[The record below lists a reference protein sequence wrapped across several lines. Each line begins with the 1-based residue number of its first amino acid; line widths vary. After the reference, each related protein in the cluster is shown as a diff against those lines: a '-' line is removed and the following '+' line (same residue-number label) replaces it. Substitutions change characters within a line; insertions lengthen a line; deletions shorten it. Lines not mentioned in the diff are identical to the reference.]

1 MLRTAV
7 LALSLLAAPETPAT
21 ADPAA
26 TPPVVV
32 IHVYPDDGGAAATA
46 AKTLD
51 VLSKRAAAEGWKVT
65 SEPRVAELLD
75 RSPEDLVRAADALAA
90 ARAAY
95 ADALEQNSRLR
106 LDQAQEALLR
116 AKGAFV
122 EASAAPMLAE
132 LRNVHLYLGIV
143 SQNLGQ
149 PEAAAASFRTVVFLA
164 PQLTLKTD
172 VFPPSVVESFA
183 EARRGVPTGAKG
195 GLKIEADARG
205 AVVILDGVAK
215 GSAPRVLNDLPEG
228 THYLEIRAP
237 GMSPHLQP
245 IEVVAGIETPVV
257 VSLKPAAVTLR
268 QLWFDERGELGAA
281 AIARILQARR
291 LILSSARTTVAGV
304 SPFAVRGAAFDA
316 SPARKAQSA
325 EAATTRDAPTTDER
339 LSKLADT
346 LFKVPRATQGST
358 VASVAARRARILER
372 DSALVTFETGGAYQ
386 SMMFDGH
393 GRYVSATNYTQDN
406 AGSPDH
412 GFDYYYETRTRLNL
426 QYGLR
431 EKVTVVMTVPFF
443 TKELHYAYDD
453 DFDGTIDSDEEDVKR
468 DDVGIGDIVAGADV
482 RIPRFERGAL
492 SLVYVSGRVKLPTGA
507 STTEGF
513 LRQHRQ
519 LIMGSGQFDLYAGIG
534 AVLPSGTWRL
544 GGEVGYLARLPDRVW
559 YHNIG
564 RARRHLNPGDEEQ
577 MRLNV
582 AKHMGRWLAPELFLD
597 FTHRHATQDF
607 VDPITHQFG
616 EAREMFLVNMGLA
629 FRAEFS
635 EKTTAGLV
643 LQHPVWGKTTTT
655 FFPLDVTG
663 PRVALYYGVR
673 Y

>member
-7 LALSLLAAPETPAT
+7 LALSLLAAP
-21 ADPAA
+21 A
-26 TPPVVV
+26 TPTAESAAPLPNVV
-32 IHVYPDDGGAAATA
+32 IHVYPEDAGASATA
-46 AKTLD
+46 NKTLD
-51 VLSKRAAAEGWKVT
+51 VLSKRAVAEGWKVT

-75 RSPEDLVRAADALAA
+75 RSPDDLIRAADSLAA

-122 EASAAPMLAE
+122 DASAAPMWAE

-149 PEAAAASFRTVVFLA
+149 PEAAMASFRTVVFLA

-183 EARRGVPTGAKG
+183 EARRSVPSGAKG
-195 GLKIEADARG
+195 GLKVEADAKG
-205 AVVILDGVAK
+205 SFVILDGVSR
-215 GSAPRVLNDLPEG
+215 GSAPRAFNDLPEG
-228 THYLEIRAP
+228 QHYLEIRAP

-257 VSLKPAAVTLR
+257 VTMKRATATLR
-268 QLWFDERGELGAA
+268 QLWFDERGEIGAA
-281 AIARILQARR
+281 AVARILQASR
-291 LILSSARTTVAGV
+291 LILASARTTVAGV

-316 SPARKAQSA
+316 SPARKAQAA

-339 LSKLADT
+339 LGKLAET

-372 DSALVTFETGGAYQ
+372 DAALVTFETGGAYQ
-386 SMMFDGH
+386 SMMFDGQ
-393 GRYVSATNYTQDN
+393 GRYVSATNYSQDN
-406 AGSPDH
+406 RYAPDH
-412 GFDYYYETRTRLNL
+412 GFDYYFETRTRLNL

-431 EKVTVVMTVPFF
+431 EKVTVVMQVPFYS
-443 TKELHYAYDD
+443 KELHYA
-453 DFDGTIDSDEEDVKR
+453 FDEDGSGVIDPSEEDVKR

-492 SLVYVSGRVKLPTGA
+492 SLVYVSGRLKLPTGA

-513 LRQHRQ
+513 LRQHDT

-564 RARRHLNPGDEEQ
+564 RNRRYLNPGDEEK
-577 MRLNV
+577 LHLDV

-616 EAREMFLVNMGLA
+616 EAREMFLTNLGVA

-643 LQHPVWGKTTTT
+643 FQHPVWGKTTTT

-663 PRVALYYGVR
+663 PRLALYYGVR